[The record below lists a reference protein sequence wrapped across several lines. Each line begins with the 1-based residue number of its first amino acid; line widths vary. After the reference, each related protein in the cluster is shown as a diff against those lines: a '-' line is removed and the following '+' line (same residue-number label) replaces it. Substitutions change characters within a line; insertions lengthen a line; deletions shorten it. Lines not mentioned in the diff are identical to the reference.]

1 MDVDRERLGQRV
13 LCANEK
19 MFLVLT
25 TTTIQ
30 QGVCGTHD
38 VPSGVFDQLEL
49 LDKQVRQPAG
59 KIDVVVAYDALDALS
74 RYDTLMLRLKL
85 DPMIGWMMHLL
96 AGPLEDQEEPCLP
109 DESGERLTD

>member
-49 LDKQVRQPAG
+49 LDK
-59 KIDVVVAYDALDALS
+59 
-74 RYDTLMLRLKL
+74 
-85 DPMIGWMMHLL
+85 
-96 AGPLEDQEEPCLP
+96 
-109 DESGERLTD
+109 